1 MPLFT
6 GPQETVS
13 VGKQMTGL
21 LTAPRMENGIGP
33 ISSVSAQG
41 KRDTKER
48 TMHFPPRWPTWALRK
63 GGDLLGIQG
72 QSLAGGRLMM

>member
-1 MPLFT
+1 MPLFM

-13 VGKQMTGL
+13 VGIQMTGL
-21 LTAPRMENGIGP
+21 LTALRTASSVV
-33 ISSVSAQG
+33 SSVSAQG

-48 TMHFPPRWPTWALRK
+48 TMHFPPRGLTRALRK

-72 QSLAGGRLMM
+72 QSLAGGPLMR